1 MTTTTYIL
9 VLLALCFIY
18 GVGALIIVKVIKR
31 EIKSTF
37 GAAQI
42 KDDGQ
47 IVKASTVTFN
57 LKEVDGHE
65 E

>member
-47 IVKASTVTFN
+47 IVKASAVTFN
-57 LKEVDGHE
+57 
-65 E
+65 